1 MEDLEIMVN
10 TIYDNKSTYKEIDYI
25 VIMNVLKEAYLKLTN
40 QLPIIDIKEDLCESC
55 MGDDIYDDGLC
66 IECLDIREDDA
77 AEPYYVSDDE
87 QDEQDC

>member
-55 MGDDIYDDGLC
+55 MGDDIYEDGLC
-66 IECLDIREDDA
+66 MDCYDIRQE
-77 AEPYYVSDDE
+77 ECHHYYVSEDE
-87 QDEQDC
+87 DEDIV

>member
-66 IECLDIREDDA
+66 IECLDIRE
-77 AEPYYVSDDE
+77 EETHHYYVSEDE
-87 QDEQDC
+87 DEDIV